1 MQRFLTLLIAG
12 FVMLATY
19 AAKKPQQAIVNLIS
33 YDKSGEIL
41 ASGYGFFISQDGRIV
56 VPYQLL
62 DKAVRAEVI
71 DTKGKRYEVARIVG
85 ANSNYDLAVATIH
98 AEKPKFDFFEIAA
111 DRVAAG
117 AKLSVYPYAVKK
129 AKALSVSV
137 DSVAPY
143 DSLCYYTTTVPNEQR
158 FVGCPLLNE
167 AGQVVAIVQQS
178 ASSEASKTFAIDA
191 RFVPT
196 LRTSA
201 MSSFSAD
208 LRRIRIPKLLP
219 EGEQNAQSYILMLDA
234 ADSLC
239 TAVAHADY
247 IAAYPA
253 SADGY
258 MNLAQ
263 FNLLYADYE
272 ACEQS
277 VAKAFEVAQQRDE
290 VHYAFSKML
299 YQLARSGVEYKDWT
313 ARKSAEE
320 AAAAYAVNP
329 LPLYRMQ
336 QAHSLFLAGDFSAA
350 RPCFEDVC
358 KTELVS
364 PEAHYMISKCLLL
377 SAADTLQAIAHLD
390 TAINT
395 LLQPIQK
402 NQAYYVL
409 DRANLYMEI
418 GEFRK
423 AVLDYNQYEG
433 IITPRMLTDRFYA
446 LRAQAELAARM
457 YQQALDDLQHAAILS
472 PRNAYYPQEQARVFL
487 IVGYYDDAIAK
498 AQAALDMVPQN
509 PEAYKLM
516 GIAYRQKGDKQQAQ
530 QCFSKAKE
538 LGDNSVDEFLK

>member
-1 MQRFLTLLIAG
+1 MQRFLTIFLAG
-12 FVMLATY
+12 FMMFAAY

-41 ASGYGFFISQDGRIV
+41 ASGYGFFISQDGRVV

-62 DKAVRAEVI
+62 ERAVRAEVI
-71 DTKGKRYEVARIVG
+71 DTKGKRYEVARVVG
-85 ANSNYDLAVATIH
+85 ANSNYDLAVLTIS
-98 AEKPKFDFFEIAA
+98 AAKPKFEYFDIAA
-111 DRVAAG
+111 DSVAAG
-117 AKLSVYPYAVKK
+117 AKLTVYPYSAKK
-129 AKALSVSV
+129 AKALTIKV
-137 DSVAPY
+137 DSVAAY
-143 DSLCYYTTTVPNEQR
+143 DTLCYYTTTVPNEQR

-167 AGQVVAIVQQS
+167 AGQVVGIVQQS
-178 ASSEASKTFAIDA
+178 ASAESVKTFAIDA

-196 LRTSA
+196 LRTTA

-239 TAVAHADY
+239 TAVAHADFM
-247 IAAYPA
+247 AAYPA
-253 SADGY
+253 SAEGY
-258 MNLAQ
+258 LNYAQ

-272 ACEQS
+272 SCEQS
-277 VAKAFEVAQQRDE
+277 VAKAFEVAQNPDE

-299 YQLARSGVEYKDWT
+299 YQIARSGVEYKDWT
-313 ARKSAEE
+313 AHKSAEE
-320 AAAAYAVNP
+320 AAAAYAVKP

-336 QAHSLFLAGDFSAA
+336 EAHSYFLAGDFTAA
-350 RPCFEDVC
+350 LPCFDDIC
-358 KTELVS
+358 ATELVS
-364 PEAHYMISKCLLL
+364 PEAHYMVSKCLLL
-377 SAADTLQAIAHLD
+377 TGGDTVQAIARLD
-390 TAINT
+390 SAINT
-395 LLQPIQK
+395 LVRPIQRS
-402 NQAYYVL
+402 QAYYVL
-409 DRANLYMEI
+409 ERANLYSEI

-433 IITPRMLTDRFYA
+433 IMTPRALTDRFYA
-446 LRAQAELAARM
+446 LRAQVELAARM
-457 YQQALDDLQHAAILS
+457 YQQALDDLQHAAVLS
-472 PRNAYYPQEQARVFL
+472 PNNAYYPQEQARVLL

-498 AQAALDMVPQN
+498 AQVALDMVPQN

-538 LGDNSVDEFLK
+538 LGDNSVDEYLK

>member
-1 MQRFLTLLIAG
+1 MQRFLTLLLAG
-12 FVMLATY
+12 FVMLAAY

-33 YDKSGEIL
+33 YDKSGEVL
-41 ASGYGFFISQDGRIV
+41 ASGYGFFISQDGRVV

-62 DKAVRAEVI
+62 EKAVRAEVI
-71 DTKGKRYEVARIVG
+71 DTKGKRYEVARVVG
-85 ANSNYDLAVATIH
+85 ANSNYDLAVLTIT
-98 AEKPKFDFFEIAA
+98 AAKPKFEYFEIAA
-111 DRVAAG
+111 DSVAAG
-117 AKLSVYPYAVKK
+117 AKLTVYPYSAKK
-129 AKALSVSV
+129 AKSLTIKV
-137 DSVAPY
+137 DSVAAY
-143 DSLCYYTTTVPNEQR
+143 DTLCYYTTTVPNEQR

-178 ASSEASKTFAIDA
+178 ASAENVKTFAIDA

-196 LRTSA
+196 LRTTA

-239 TAVAHADY
+239 TAVAHADFM
-247 IAAYPA
+247 AAYPA
-253 SADGY
+253 SAEGY
-258 MNLAQ
+258 LNYAQ
-263 FNLLYADYE
+263 FNMLYADYE
-272 ACEQS
+272 NCEQS
-277 VAKAFEVAQQRDE
+277 VAKAFEVAQRPDE

-299 YQLARSGVEYKDWT
+299 YQMARSGVEYKDWT
-313 ARKSAEE
+313 AHKSAAE

-336 QAHSLFLAGDFSAA
+336 EAHSYFLAGDFTAA
-350 RPCFEDVC
+350 LPCFDDIC
-358 KTELVS
+358 ATELVS
-364 PEAHYMISKCLLL
+364 PEAHYMVSKCLLL
-377 SAADTLQAIAHLD
+377 TGADTVQAIARLD
-390 TAINT
+390 SAINT
-395 LLQPIQK
+395 LVRPIQRS
-402 NQAYYVL
+402 QAYYVL
-409 DRANLYMEI
+409 ERANLYSEI

-433 IITPRMLTDRFYA
+433 IMTPRALTDRFYA
-446 LRAQAELAARM
+446 LRAQVELAARM
-457 YQQALDDLQHAAILS
+457 YQQALDDLQHDAALS
-472 PRNAYYPQEQARVFL
+472 PNNAYYPQEQARVLL

-498 AQAALDMVPQN
+498 AQVALDMVPQN

-538 LGDNSVDEFLK
+538 LGDNSVDEYLK

>member
-1 MQRFLTLLIAG
+1 MQRFLTLLLAG
-12 FVMLATY
+12 FVMLAAY

-33 YDKSGEIL
+33 YDKSGEVL
-41 ASGYGFFISQDGRIV
+41 ASGYGFFISQDGRVV

-62 DKAVRAEVI
+62 EKAVRAEVI
-71 DTKGKRYEVARIVG
+71 DTKGKRYEVARVVG
-85 ANSNYDLAVATIH
+85 ANSNYDLAVLTIT
-98 AEKPKFDFFEIAA
+98 AAKPKFEYFEIAA
-111 DRVAAG
+111 DSVAAG
-117 AKLSVYPYAVKK
+117 AKLTVYPYSAKK
-129 AKALSVSV
+129 AKSLTIKV
-137 DSVAPY
+137 DSVAAY
-143 DSLCYYTTTVPNEQR
+143 DTLCYYTTTVPNEQR

-178 ASSEASKTFAIDA
+178 ASAENVKTFAIDA

-196 LRTSA
+196 LRTTA

-239 TAVAHADY
+239 TAVAHADFM
-247 IAAYPA
+247 AAYPA
-253 SADGY
+253 SAEGY
-258 MNLAQ
+258 LNYAQ
-263 FNLLYADYE
+263 FNMLYADYE
-272 ACEQS
+272 NCEQS
-277 VAKAFEVAQQRDE
+277 VAKAFEVAQRPDE

-299 YQLARSGVEYKDWT
+299 YQMARSGVEYKDWT
-313 ARKSAEE
+313 AHKSAAE

-336 QAHSLFLAGDFSAA
+336 EAHSYFLAGDFTAA
-350 RPCFEDVC
+350 LPCFDDIC
-358 KTELVS
+358 ATELVS
-364 PEAHYMISKCLLL
+364 PEAHYMVSKCLLL
-377 SAADTLQAIAHLD
+377 TGSDTVQAIARLD
-390 TAINT
+390 SAINT
-395 LLQPIQK
+395 LVRPIQRS
-402 NQAYYVL
+402 QAYYVL
-409 DRANLYMEI
+409 ERANLYSEI

-433 IITPRMLTDRFYA
+433 IMTPRALTDRFYA
-446 LRAQAELAARM
+446 LRAQVELAARM
-457 YQQALDDLQHAAILS
+457 YQQALDDLQHAAVLS
-472 PRNAYYPQEQARVFL
+472 PNNAYYPQEQARVLL

-498 AQAALDMVPQN
+498 AQVALDMVPQN

-538 LGDNSVDEFLK
+538 LGDNSVDEYLK